1 MKIALIY
8 LSDYENWP
16 MGGMLNYIRNIV
28 PGLSDHDRWELDLW
42 GGTKAGE
49 CRSTFKI
56 NDRSYDFERYTSF
69 YTENKIIP
77 NFVMSFLCALIR
89 ARKFKRYDVIYSH
102 TAATTIAL
110 KLAHPKQCVIH
121 HQHGLSYKRN
131 KGFTRILNIGYTI
144 AQFMADATL
153 FVASENEV
161 DVHKKGKPFFK
172 RKTFYAVGSPI
183 NYKMIFSAS
192 SNRKVHDDIRFIYTG
207 RIDAWKNV
215 ELLIHSFNLFLEEG
229 NKGHLTIVG
238 DGPQFNYIKE
248 KISDMGLDQSI
259 EMVGRRRGEEIIKYL
274 SESDIFLFPSKGEGV
289 SLSLLEAFAAGLP
302 AVSFNVIG
310 VNDLVENGKTGVVVE
325 AMDAEAYKEGIISLS
340 KTYKGMIDDCRMVAE
355 KYDSE
360 KVVNII
366 INIILNEMS
375 KVTKR

>member
-28 PGLSDHDRWELDLW
+28 PGLVDHDGWELDLW
-42 GGTKAGE
+42 GGTEAGE

-56 NDRSYDFERYTSF
+56 NDRSYDLKRYTSF
-69 YTENKIIP
+69 YTKNKIIP
-77 NFVMSFLCALIR
+77 NFVMSFFCALIC

-131 KGFTRILNIGYTI
+131 KGFTRILNIAYTI

-161 DVHKKGKPFFK
+161 DVHKKGKPFF
-172 RKTFYAVGSPI
+172 RGKTFYSVGSPI
-183 NYKMIFSAS
+183 NYKKIFLAS
-192 SNRKVHDDIRFIYTG
+192 SNKKVHDDIRFIYTG
-207 RIDAWKNV
+207 RIDAWKNI
-215 ELLIHSFNLFLEEG
+215 ELLVHSFDFFLEEG

-238 DGPQFNYIKE
+238 DGPRFKYIKE
-248 KISDMGLDQSI
+248 KIYAIGRDRSI
-259 EMVGRRRGEEIIKYL
+259 EMVGRIGEDEIIKYL

-310 VNDLVENGKTGVVVE
+310 VNNLVENGKTGVVVE
-325 AMDAEAYKEGIISLS
+325 TMDAEAYKEGIISLS
-340 KTYKGMIDDCRMVAE
+340 KTYKSMIGDCRMVAK
-355 KYDSE
+355 KYDS
-360 KVVNII
+360 KNVVNTII
-366 INIILNEMS
+366 GIILNELN
-375 KVTKR
+375 KVTKG